1 MDLLQM
7 VSRFHGMTYRE
18 WKSSMII
25 YCELILVNVFWRDVL
40 KGFYSSGA
48 HRGIFALLFTLKE
61 RGDIAWL
68 WKLLCKGRIG
78 NYVSISQLLFFFFNK
93 RGNYGVLYSEK
104 ICLFKAEFLTGQK
117 PLGCTFL
124 FFININK
131 EKDVNVST
139 FT

>member
-78 NYVSISQLLFFFFNK
+78 NYVSISQLLFFFLIREEIMEYYTVRTHVPPGAEASMGWEEAVRATF
-93 RGNYGVLYSEK
+93 RHCHGGAVLR
-104 ICLFKAEFLTGQK
+104 F
-117 PLGCTFL
+117 
-124 FFININK
+124 
-131 EKDVNVST
+131 
-139 FT
+139 